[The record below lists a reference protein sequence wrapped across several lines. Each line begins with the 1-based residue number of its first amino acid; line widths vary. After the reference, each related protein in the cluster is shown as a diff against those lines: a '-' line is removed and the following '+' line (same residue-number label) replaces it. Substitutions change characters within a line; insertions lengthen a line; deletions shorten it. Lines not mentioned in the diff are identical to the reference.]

1 MYITIQPE
9 FISRIEEL
17 RQRLHN
23 LSQSHTLTISYYHH
37 QVLDE
42 SIALYKQGFRFMP
55 VVGATAVVEACL
67 MSESRRKKKHDTL
80 KERFEHRVRL
90 YQLIKGA
97 DPSKIPIAELLDED
111 ETLES
116 IIKGESTK
124 FARLRNKFA
133 HGDVL
138 EIVTWS
144 MGFYRYLPPKDE
156 LKRKYG
162 VELPDNSVRM
172 DLPGY
177 VQLIKCLNFL
187 LQWRENLRL
196 GTR

>member
-1 MYITIQPE
+1 
-9 FISRIEEL
+9 
-17 RQRLHN
+17 
-23 LSQSHTLTISYYHH
+23 
-37 QVLDE
+37 VLDE

-80 KERFEHRVRL
+80 KERFEHRDSL
-90 YQLIKGA
+90 YRLIKGA

-111 ETLES
+111 ETLDS
-116 IIKGESTK
+116 IINGEQTK
-124 FARLRNKFA
+124 FAKLRNKFA
-133 HGDVL
+133 HGDIL
-138 EIVTWS
+138 EIMTWS
-144 MGFYRYLPPKDE
+144 RGFYGYLPPKNE

-162 VELPDNSVRM
+162 VEFPDTSVRM

-177 VQLIKCLNFL
+177 VQLTKCLNFL

-196 GTR
+196 GIR